1 VNPMERFDNKFDRY
15 RFSALP
21 SRPRYTWP
29 NGARLAVYFALNV
42 EAFEFGRNPGNDFT
56 SMPSPPFH
64 RGYAYR
70 DYGNR
75 VGIWRIADLF
85 ERQQVPLSVL
95 VNASVYD
102 VCPEILVPFRE
113 RGDEFVGHGRTNSER
128 QADMDVDTERRML
141 AQVRDRLTREEGKA
155 PKGWLGPFISQS
167 ANTPELLHEAGFTYM
182 LDWFFDE
189 QPQWFRTG
197 RGPILAV
204 PYPSMELNDLP
215 AFINRGASD
224 TEFTSMVIDA
234 FDQQLEDS
242 DRHGWPLV
250 CCISI
255 HTFLMGHPHRAR
267 QLARM
272 LAHLNAQRS
281 RVWFATPGQI
291 ADHVAGL
298 PAGTV
303 ALP

>member
-1 VNPMERFDNKFDRY
+1 MERFDNKFDRY

-85 ERQQVPLSVL
+85 ERQQVPPSVL

-128 QADMDVDTERRML
+128 QADMDADTERSML
-141 AQVRDRLTREEGKA
+141 TQVRDRLTREEGKA

-167 ANTPELLHEAGFTYM
+167 ANTPELLHEAGFT
-182 LDWFFDE
+182 
-189 QPQWFRTG
+189 
-197 RGPILAV
+197 
-204 PYPSMELNDLP
+204 
-215 AFINRGASD
+215 
-224 TEFTSMVIDA
+224 
-234 FDQQLEDS
+234 
-242 DRHGWPLV
+242 
-250 CCISI
+250 
-255 HTFLMGHPHRAR
+255 
-267 QLARM
+267 
-272 LAHLNAQRS
+272 
-281 RVWFATPGQI
+281 
-291 ADHVAGL
+291 
-298 PAGTV
+298 
-303 ALP
+303 